1 MVLWRP
7 RGTPVCYEI
16 ELGRSMCLHSS
27 EHRLL
32 GEDTRHRALPC
43 CRSDRGH
50 SRVGEVAS
58 GVDAWLAGFAA
69 LIGLEYE
76 AGWRI
81 NRGETQGL
89 MQTCGWP
96 GTGMCEEDIDRDSGA
111 VIESDGGLM
120 AFITENFH
128 DLAFNDGF
136 VSADEVGLDF
146 GCDVVTIGKDRQP
159 VGPVMEEP
167 DLIVR
172 LRARPDEAPML
183 VGDFKAVAVGA
194 RYDGRPPA
202 FSKARNIRHLVS
214 DAIAQD
220 QAARPQAF
228 VIVSDDAEIVDS
240 AGYAFGSRID
250 QPDRWIALQLLASL
264 DQDVQRRLVVVAEH
278 TMRIAGKAIA
288 WPISVEDRDF
298 ATGAS
303 KLQGG
308 GKAGKAAADDD
319 NVIHGDGLRVLD
331 AGRWLGV
338 ARLAYL

>member
-1 MVLWRP
+1 MKLKWVDRC
-7 RGTPVCYEI
+7 RFY
-16 ELGRSMCLHSS
+16 SS

-50 SRVGEVAS
+50 SGVGEVAS
-58 GVDAWLAGFAA
+58 GVNAWHAGFAA
-69 LIGLEYE
+69 LIGLEGD

-81 NRGETQGL
+81 DRGEAQCV
-89 MQTCGWP
+89 MKACGRP
-96 GTGMCEEDIDRDSGA
+96 GTGMREEDIDRDSGA

-136 VSADEVGLDF
+136 VSADEVGSDI

-159 VGPVMEEP
+159 VGPVMEES

-194 RYDGRPPA
+194 GYDGRPPA
-202 FSKARNIRHLVS
+202 FSKARNIRYLVS

-228 VIVSDDAEIVDS
+228 VIVSDDAEIVDG
-240 AGYAFGSRID
+240 AG
-250 QPDRWIALQLLASL
+250 
-264 DQDVQRRLVVVAEH
+264 
-278 TMRIAGKAIA
+278 
-288 WPISVEDRDF
+288 
-298 ATGAS
+298 
-303 KLQGG
+303 
-308 GKAGKAAADDD
+308 
-319 NVIHGDGLRVLD
+319 
-331 AGRWLGV
+331 
-338 ARLAYL
+338 